1 MNFLATDQP
10 WFLFR
15 HPLVRELAFCI
26 ASPPLL
32 AHWPASLAHH
42 ANQFISAQ
50 DIVLPDYQFWQQ
62 QFVNYLPRLQQLDI
76 HPQQLEQHI
85 SSLRSRR
92 LGIRFEHLLAF
103 WLQDNTYHPFTLL
116 GQGIKRM
123 DGQRTVGEIDFLIL
137 NQDTQHIE
145 HWEVAIKFYL
155 GESHLN
161 PEHWLGANRR
171 DSLDRKLNHICLHQF
186 HVTHTDEH
194 AIDVRRAIIKGRLYY
209 PVGRP
214 IHEPNWATPEH
225 LTGFWGYRV
234 PPAPKGFIWRY
245 ASRQEWMVAIA
256 DCRPLSSPTDVA
268 DTIYPVYWRDGLYLL
283 LDPENKVVLHYMLR
297 IIDKSHQY
305 INLDNTLKP
314 NLNAVDIFNQ
324 ISII

>member
-10 WFLFR
+10 WLLFR

-32 AHWPASLAHH
+32 AHWPASLAFN

-50 DIVLPDYQFWQQ
+50 DIVLPDSQFWQQ
-62 QFVNYLPRLQQLDI
+62 QFVNYLPRLQQLDT
-76 HPQQLEQHI
+76 HPQQLEQHLL
-85 SSLRSRR
+85 SLHSRR

-103 WLQDNTYHPFTLL
+103 WLHDNTYHPFTLL

-137 NQDTQHIE
+137 NQDTQKIE

-155 GESHLN
+155 GEGHLN

-171 DSLDRKLNHICLHQF
+171 DSLDRKLNHVCLHQF
-186 HVTHTDEH
+186 NVTHTDEH
-194 AIDVRRAIIKGRLYY
+194 AIDLRRAIIKGRLYY
-209 PVGRP
+209 PAGKPV
-214 IHEPNWATPEH
+214 HYPNWATPQH
-225 LTGFWGYRV
+225 LTGFWGYTV
-234 PPAPKGFIWRY
+234 PPAPKGFTWRY
-245 ASRQEWMVAIA
+245 ASRQEWMVAIP
-256 DCRPLSSPTDVA
+256 DFMPINSPTDLGNE
-268 DTIYPVYWRDGLYLL
+268 THPVYWRNGLYLL
-283 LDPENKVVLHYMLR
+283 LDTENKVVLHYMLR
-297 IIDKSHQY
+297 IIHKSPQS